1 MDNAIIICT
10 SNFQSEAQ
18 IREQLGDPIF
28 SRFDAVVQFND
39 LSLDSVKEL
48 IRREYRKQYSALEKR
63 EKAIIDE
70 FDLLT
75 KLISI
80 ADKLRNRL

>member
-1 MDNAIIICT
+1 M
-10 SNFQSEAQ
+10 
-18 IREQLGDPIF
+18 
-28 SRFDAVVQFND
+28 
-39 LSLDSVKEL
+39 KEL
-48 IRREYRKQYSALEKR
+48 IRREYRQQYSALEKR

-80 ADKLRNRL
+80 ADKLRNARQIKRVVREAISGRLINQLL